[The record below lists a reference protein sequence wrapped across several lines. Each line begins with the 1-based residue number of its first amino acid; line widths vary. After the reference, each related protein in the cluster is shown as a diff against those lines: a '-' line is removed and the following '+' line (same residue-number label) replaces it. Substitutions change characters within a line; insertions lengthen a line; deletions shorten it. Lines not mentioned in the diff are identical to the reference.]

1 MNVIHVTPEVNMGMN
16 VNIVFIM
23 DEYFFSFI
31 QFMDEKIIEFTCL
44 WYIELPSKLG
54 WMFYFIIK
62 FLSMKLSFPLVL
74 IN

>member
-31 QFMDEKIIEFTCL
+31 QFMDEK
-44 WYIELPSKLG
+44 KLNLHV
-54 WMFYFIIK
+54 YDI
-62 FLSMKLSFPLVL
+62 
-74 IN
+74 